1 MRTANQKT
9 TQALP
14 VAVVVS
20 DLHLSEKAPTA
31 RKEQGADWEA
41 AMEAVLYELRITCD
55 KHRVPLIIAGD
66 LFDVP
71 KPSPAL
77 IRLAWLHLPK
87 TVYVVAGNHDLPNH
101 SMVELPNSGLGL
113 MIHAERV
120 TLLKPWAPVKLGD
133 LKKRQVHVW
142 GFSWGDSFGMA
153 NALPEFRNVAVIHR
167 YCWVEGHTHPGAK
180 PEDHI
185 DVQIDDLMNQE
196 FCAAVW
202 GDNHRNH
209 WKPKERGEGTT
220 SWYNSGVAIPRN
232 CDFKDYTPT
241 YALLMDDGTFKV
253 QEFKA
258 EVEWQ
263 PWVDVE
269 KTEKATATL
278 LEFAREVAGL
288 VGSKVSENF
297 LDELETAMSGVK
309 DENVRKKVWEIL
321 QMAQRTKR

>member
-1 MRTANQKT
+1 MWTADQKS

-31 RKEQGADWEA
+31 RLEQGEDWEV
-41 AMEAVLYELRITCD
+41 AMEKVLYELSC
-55 KHRVPLIIAGD
+55 KCEQLRVPLIIAGD

-71 KPSPAL
+71 KPSPAV
-77 IRLAWLHLPK
+77 IRLAWSLLPK
-87 TVYVVAGNHDLPNH
+87 DVFVVAGNHDLPNH
-101 SMVELPNSGLGL
+101 SMIELDDSGLGL

-120 TLLKPWAPVKLGD
+120 KLLHPWVPVNFTGTH
-133 LKKRQVHVW
+133 KKRQVHVY
-142 GFSWGDSFGMA
+142 GFSWGEKLGIGAISDP
-153 NALPEFRNVAVIHR
+153 LHVNVAVIHR

-180 PEDHI
+180 PEDHM
-185 DVQIDDLMNQE
+185 DVQIEELLQHE

-209 WKPKERGEGTT
+209 WKPYEGAGTR
-220 SWYNSGVAIPRN
+220 WYNSGVAIPRN
-232 CDFKDYTPT
+232 SDFKDYKPT
-241 YALLMDDGTFKV
+241 YALLMDDGSFKV

-258 EVEWQ
+258 KAEWQ
-263 PWVDVE
+263 PWVDAE
-269 KTEKATATL
+269 KTEKATTTL